1 LPPRNTSELP
11 HVFVGD
17 VTIDGAP
24 APDGSDVT
32 VWLARFDAPFGVAIT
47 SGGSY
52 SVLANQHG
60 PESFDGQT
68 LIFKVNGQNSGETS
82 VWEKGGATILDL
94 SLN

>member
-1 LPPRNTSELP
+1 MP
-11 HVFVGD
+11 HVFVGT

-24 APDGSDVT
+24 APDGSDIT
-32 VWLARFDAPFGVAIT
+32 VWLSQFDGPAGVAIS
-47 SGGSY
+47 SGGEY

-60 PESFDGQT
+60 SESFSGET
-68 LIFKVNGQNSGETS
+68 LIFKINGQNSGETA

>member
-1 LPPRNTSELP
+1 LP

-24 APDGSDVT
+24 APNGSDVT
-32 VWLARFDAPFGVAIT
+32 VWLAQFDAPVGVALT
-47 SGGSY
+47 FGGNY

-60 PESFDGQT
+60 SESFEGET
-68 LIFKVNGQNSGETS
+68 LIFKVNGQNSGETA
-82 VWEKGGATILDL
+82 VWERGGATVLDL